1 MSKEQESLKSLQG
14 LLNGE
19 AIAIH
24 TYDTF
29 IPEINDPEMQVTFQ
43 EIRTGHRRH
52 LDQLTRRIEELG
64 DRPRIQQNL
73 GMRLGRLYMDTRTWL
88 GIAPDK
94 MTRWVLQGEDMG
106 LNAAEELVKGDLDEV
121 SNELVGSLLC
131 ENAEYINRLMG
142 FIHD

>member
-1 MSKEQESLKSLQG
+1 MSKENESLEVLQG

-29 IPEINDPEMQVTFQ
+29 IPNIDDPEMQVTFQ

-73 GMRLGRLYMDTRTWL
+73 GMRLGRLYMDTRTWF

-94 MTRWVLQGEDMG
+94 MARWTLRGEDMG
-106 LNAAEELVKGDLDEV
+106 LNAAEELAKGDIDEV
-121 SNELVGSLLC
+121 SKELVSGLLC
-131 ENAEYINRLMG
+131 ENAENINSLLE